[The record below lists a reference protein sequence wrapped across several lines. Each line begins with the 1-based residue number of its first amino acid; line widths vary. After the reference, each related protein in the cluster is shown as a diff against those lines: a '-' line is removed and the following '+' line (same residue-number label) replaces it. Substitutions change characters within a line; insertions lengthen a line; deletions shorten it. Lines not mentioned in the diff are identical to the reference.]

1 MIKRLLLAAL
11 LGVIALPASAAMNIQ
26 QRGDGTASWI
36 GRTTGTFSNCVG
48 GTNLRFTVP
57 LADGKVTDYQPV
69 NITNAVIKG
78 AWGVSRGTSAGTSHV
93 KIYVNQ
99 LTHALQF
106 YDTGSSTVATDAR
119 LTFSTASA
127 GTTARISTVADVLAN
142 WGASGATRLASNTA
156 IEGAYIAVSSDG
168 GGTTTNASANI
179 LIRVCPR

>member
-78 AWGVSRGTSAGTSHV
+78 A
-93 KIYVNQ
+93 
-99 LTHALQF
+99 
-106 YDTGSSTVATDAR
+106 
-119 LTFSTASA
+119 
-127 GTTARISTVADVLAN
+127 
-142 WGASGATRLASNTA
+142 
-156 IEGAYIAVSSDG
+156 
-168 GGTTTNASANI
+168 
-179 LIRVCPR
+179 